1 MDIKYKE
8 IEAKLFELIDMLK
21 TCFTQTELDE
31 VIEFIKYNEYGLAL
45 DTVIDII
52 IEEDKKINNDIL
64 NMMIKLSNIMN
75 LDSES
80 LNKKM
85 IAYIL

>member
-8 IEAKLFELIDMLK
+8 IEAKLFELIDMLE
-21 TCFTQTELDE
+21 TCFTQPELDE

-45 DTVIDII
+45 DTVVDII
-52 IEEDKKINNDIL
+52 IEEDKRISNDIL
-64 NMMIKLSNIMN
+64 NVIIKLSDIMD
-75 LDSES
+75 LDSEG

-85 IAYIL
+85 IAHIL

>member
-8 IEAKLFELIDMLK
+8 IEAKLFELIVMLEI
-21 TCFTQTELDE
+21 CFTQPELDE

-45 DTVIDII
+45 DTVVDII
-52 IEEDKKINNDIL
+52 IEEDKRINNDIL
-64 NMMIKLSNIMN
+64 NVIIKLSDIMD
-75 LDSES
+75 LDSEG

-85 IAYIL
+85 IAHIL